1 MFLVS
6 IMYVYQ
12 QLLYQASICYIQ
24 TWRKLHEQTSFFVS
38 GNADRL
44 HEKIHILRLKTKTL
58 CMCDIP
64 PKLKGKTKIFRNI
77 FNKQSPVKVSS
88 KDLREDDDKL
98 FPIPGVII

>member
-6 IMYVYQ
+6 IMYVNQ
-12 QLLYQASICYIQ
+12 QLLYPASICYIQ

-38 GNADRL
+38 GM
-44 HEKIHILRLKTKTL
+44 HETIHILRLKTKIL

-98 FPIPGVII
+98 FPIPGVLI